1 MLNDIRNIYCYHKN
15 FCKDTLFTQQIN
27 NLNKFCDKIME
38 KNAQNQIFA
47 DKSAANSGNFRN
59 FMDGAAVSA
68 NDGMWCRLCYLV

>member
-27 NLNKFCDKIME
+27 NLNKFCDKIRG

-47 DKSAANSGNFRN
+47 DKSAANSGNFEILWTELPYLR
-59 FMDGAAVSA
+59 MTECGAVS
-68 NDGMWCRLCYLV
+68 VI